1 MDSVL
6 RDKKAILLFILPA
19 VVLFAG
25 IIVVP
30 ILMSVHYSTLDWN
43 GIGNGSFIGLKN
55 YQDLFVNNQDGFWL
69 AIKNSII
76 LALLSVFIQLP
87 IALAIALV
95 LASGVKGEGFF
106 RTVYFVPVIVSTVV
120 IGQMW
125 MKIYNPDYGLLNTFF
140 RNIGM
145 DFLAKE
151 WIGSPDTALMSVFIP
166 SIWQYVGY
174 HMLLMYAAIKSIPKD
189 IMEAAMIDGASP
201 ITAAWRITIPLIKP
215 ILEVCVVF
223 AVIGSLKSFDLIYVL
238 TNGGPMHATEVP
250 STMMMKTIFHGYKY
264 GYGSAM
270 AIFIV
275 IECLLFTVAI
285 QRLFSIKKQYNVN
298 NQYNVKNEVSL

>member
-1 MDSVL
+1 MDGVL

-19 VVLFAG
+19 IVIFAV
-25 IIVVP
+25 IIVIP
-30 ILMSVHYSTLDWN
+30 ILMSVRYSMLDWN
-43 GIGNGSFIGLKN
+43 GIGKGSFVGLKN
-55 YQDLFVNNQDGFWL
+55 YHDLFVNNQDGFGQ
-69 AIKNSII
+69 AIKNSVI
-76 LALLSVFIQLP
+76 LAFLSVFVQLP
-87 IALAIALV
+87 IALAIALI
-95 LASGVKGEGFF
+95 LASGIKGEGFF
-106 RTVYFVPVIVSTVV
+106 RTVYFVPVIISTVV

-145 DFLAKE
+145 DSLAKE

-166 SIWQYVGY
+166 AIWQYIGY
-174 HMLLMYAAIKSIPKD
+174 HMLLMYAAIKSISQD
-189 IMEAAMIDGASP
+189 IMEAAAIDGASP
-201 ITAAWRITIPLIKP
+201 LMIAWRITIPLIKP

-238 TNGGPMHATEVP
+238 TNGGPMHSTEVP
-250 STMMMKTIFHGYKY
+250 STMMLHTIFHGYKY

-275 IECLLFTVAI
+275 IECLLLTVAI
-285 QRLFSIKKQYNVN
+285 QRLFNIRRES
-298 NQYNVKNEVSL
+298 NVKNEVKLWGK